1 MGRRSK
7 SDELGLDQR
16 IVDMHD
22 TEKMTHS
29 EISEQFRDEG
39 IDLSREA
46 VRRSY
51 QNSMRQA
58 GRYRI
63 AAESCRQIMDMVKD
77 GSNLD
82 MVEAINSIITGKLY
96 DQIMAMDDLNLDDP
110 KAVIKAITSTG
121 STQVKIAQF
130 RLNFNKGAQKA
141 KSVIYDELAEKLS
154 GMPEVLAI
162 IAKVITEAKVTEN
175 G

>member
-7 SDELGLDQR
+7 SDELGIRDR

-22 TEKMTHS
+22 DEKKTHR

-39 IDLSREA
+39 IDVSREA

-51 QNSMRQA
+51 INSMKQA
-58 GRYRI
+58 GKYRL
-63 AAESCRQIMDMVKD
+63 AAESCRQIIDMVKD

-82 MVEAINSIITGKLY
+82 MIEAINSIITGKLY
-96 DQIMAMDDLNLDDP
+96 DQIMAMDDFVMDDP
-110 KAVIKAITSTG
+110 KAVVKAITSAG

-130 RLNFNKGAQKA
+130 RLSFDKGVERA
-141 KSVIYDELAEKLS
+141 KSAIYDDLAGKLS
-154 GMPEVLAI
+154 DNPEILKL
-162 IAKVITEAKVTEN
+162 IAKAISEVEVRE
-175 G
+175 

>member
-22 TEKMTHS
+22 NDKMTHS
-29 EISEQFRDEG
+29 EISEQFKGEG

-63 AAESCRQIMDMVKD
+63 AAESCRQIMETVKD

-82 MVEAINSIITGKLY
+82 MVEAITSILTGKLY
-96 DQIMAMDDLNLDDP
+96 DQIMEMDDLSIEDSKDL
-110 KAVIKAITSTG
+110 IRAITSTG
-121 STQVKIAQF
+121 SAQVKIAQF
-130 RLNFNKGAQKA
+130 RLNFNKGVEKA
-141 KSVIYDELAEKLS
+141 KAAIYDDLAKKLS
-154 GMPEVLAI
+154 DKPEVLEV
-162 IAKVITEAKVTEN
+162 IAKVIEETEVKE
-175 G
+175 

>member
-29 EISEQFRDEG
+29 EISDQLKDEG
-39 IDLSREA
+39 LDLSREA

-58 GRYRI
+58 GKYRI

-82 MVEAINSIITGKLY
+82 MVEAITSILTGKLY
-96 DQIMAMDDLNLDDP
+96 DQIMAMDDLTLEDP
-110 KAVIKAITSTG
+110 KALIKAITSTG

-130 RLNFNKGAQKA
+130 RLNFDKGAAKA
-141 KSVIYDELAEKLS
+141 KTVIYDDLAEKLS
-154 GMPEVLAI
+154 DKPEVLAV
-162 IAKVITEAKVTEN
+162 IADVISKAKVTEN

>member
-16 IVDMHD
+16 IVEMHD

-29 EISEQFRDEG
+29 EISEQFKGEG

-63 AAESCRQIMDMVKD
+63 AAESCRQIMETVKD

-82 MVEAINSIITGKLY
+82 MVEAITSILTGKLY
-96 DQIMAMDDLNLDDP
+96 DQIMEMDDLGIEDP
-110 KAVIKAITSTG
+110 KDLIKAITSTG
-121 STQVKIAQF
+121 SAQVKIAQF
-130 RLNFNKGAQKA
+130 RLNFNKGVEKA
-141 KSVIYDELAEKLS
+141 KAVILDEFAEKLS
-154 GMPEVLAI
+154 DRPDLLDEISGIVRNIEV
-162 IAKVITEAKVTEN
+162 KE
-175 G
+175 

>member
-29 EISEQFRDEG
+29 EISDQLKDEG
-39 IDLSREA
+39 LDLSREA

-58 GRYRI
+58 GKYRI
-63 AAESCRQIMDMVKD
+63 AAESCRQIM
-77 GSNLD
+77 
-82 MVEAINSIITGKLY
+82 
-96 DQIMAMDDLNLDDP
+96 AMDDLTLEDP
-110 KAVIKAITSTG
+110 KALIKAITSTG

-130 RLNFNKGAQKA
+130 RLNFDKGAAKA
-141 KSVIYDELAEKLS
+141 KTVIYDDLAEKLS
-154 GMPEVLAI
+154 DKPEVLAV
-162 IAKVITEAKVTEN
+162 IADVISKAKVTEN